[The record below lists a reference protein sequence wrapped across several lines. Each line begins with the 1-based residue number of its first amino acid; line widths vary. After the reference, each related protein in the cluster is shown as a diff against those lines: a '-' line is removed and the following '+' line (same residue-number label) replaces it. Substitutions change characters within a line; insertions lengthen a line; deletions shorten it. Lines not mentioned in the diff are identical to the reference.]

1 MGYYKEKYD
10 CVVIGAS
17 LAGLTSAL
25 VLASKGYKVLVLEK
39 NNLPGGFATSF
50 VRNKIEMDA
59 SLDLIMSIGQPH
71 KPLKIR
77 SFFEEMGIKIEWMK
91 APEAYRLLVPS
102 ENIDIILHAGFSGS
116 VSNNKFKK
124 GIFKAAKEIDEKY
137 PGSFSEVNKLL
148 NLCASVYNSVNIL
161 NLKKCSKLRM
171 LLFHNDFLRTLG
183 YTADEVINKF
193 KLKKEVKDI
202 LKAYWI
208 YAGSPFN
215 KLSFTAYAMLMADY
229 FIGGNYVPKDFSH
242 ELSLKMSERCLDFK
256 VQMEYN
262 QNVIDIA
269 QNNNHIF
276 EIKTNRND
284 IIYSNYVISSFYPN
298 VIYSKMFKDSLAFKK
313 TNTNSNYNGLI
324 KVSVILV
331 LDKKPS
337 DLNIKNY
344 LVFSSQLDMDLNK
357 LYENSKT
364 LNKYDYLTAICL
376 NYANKSCVEDGL
388 TSLSITYF
396 AHPSAFFNVDKENYS
411 LIKRKIAKEMIEATS
426 KRLNVNLF
434 EHITEIEIEM
444 PHTILRYTNDY
455 LGFVYGYRMDDHFLT
470 SPFETYDE
478 NYIKGFSFTNS
489 SLDSGCKL
497 SQSITNGINAANN
510 ILKFMKED
518 KYNEN

>member
-1 MGYYKEKYD
+1 M
-10 CVVIGAS
+10 I
-17 LAGLTSAL
+17 LL
-25 VLASKGYKVLVLEK
+25 
-39 NNLPGGFATSF
+39 
-50 VRNKIEMDA
+50 
-59 SLDLIMSIGQPH
+59 H
-71 KPLKIR
+71 KD
-77 SFFEEMGIKIEWMK
+77 
-91 APEAYRLLVPS
+91 Y
-102 ENIDIILHAGFSGS
+102 
-116 VSNNKFKK
+116 
-124 GIFKAAKEIDEKY
+124 
-137 PGSFSEVNKLL
+137 
-148 NLCASVYNSVNIL
+148 
-161 NLKKCSKLRM
+161 
-171 LLFHNDFLRTLG
+171 LRTLG

-215 KLSFTAYAMLMADY
+215 KLSFTVYAMLMADY

-324 KVSVILV
+324 KISVILV

-344 LVFSSQLDMDLNK
+344 LVVSSQLDMDLNK
-357 LYENSKT
+357 LYENCKT
-364 LNKYDYLTAICL
+364 LNTYDYLTAICL

-396 AHPSAFFNVDKENYS
+396 AHPSAFFNVDKD
-411 LIKRKIAKEMIEATS
+411 LC
-426 KRLNVNLF
+426 LF
-434 EHITEIEIEM
+434 LYETH
-444 PHTILRYTNDY
+444 L
-455 LGFVYGYRMDDHFLT
+455 
-470 SPFETYDE
+470 PF
-478 NYIKGFSFTNS
+478 NINS
-489 SLDSGCKL
+489 SIYQTVSNYLFYCNY
-497 SQSITNGINAANN
+497 QSR
-510 ILKFMKED
+510 
-518 KYNEN
+518 KYIEHL